1 MSVAVRAAA
10 TSNAR
15 ILSSLKPPLN
25 VIVVG
30 GTSGIGRAIALSIAR
45 HCPSANITII
55 GRNESAANAILPQLG
70 SNPKFIR
77 ADASLMSEIRTVTK
91 KINAVDMLVL
101 TQGILT
107 TAGRTPTTENIDN
120 KLALHYYG
128 RILFVQELLPL
139 LRSSQNGGKVL
150 FVFDSVHGNPSKIN
164 WNDMALEHTY
174 SLSSAANH
182 AMSFTD
188 HAIQYFASQPENTN
202 ITFTHALPGFV
213 RTTLGDNLPFWARVP
228 LKCAKAI
235 RLGIT
240 SEDCAEL
247 MVAHWCPPC
256 RNFTPKLAEIYK
268 RVQSELHEKLDI
280 VFVSHDEN
288 ENMFNE
294 YFTEMPWKA
303 LSFSDR
309 DRFMTLSKKFE
320 VCGIPSL
327 VVLTP
332 SWDVLAMDGVEEV
345 RSVSEEA
352 LRMWSQGKYIFWT
365 RSPSEGEYVWA
376 GIACTLCHMYPLVG
390 TRHGC
395 IHQGCNVDLCNT
407 CISKYTHEHPLV
419 EYLIPKKHY
428 SLEQIFASVPHLLG
442 PNNEEQIETK
452 SLWM

>member
-247 MVAHWCPPC
+247 MVYGMLGTEKGC
-256 RNFTPKLAEIYK
+256 R
-268 RVQSELHEKLDI
+268 
-280 VFVSHDEN
+280 FVDDKGQTVTKKSPLQDEMVTKVW
-288 ENMFNE
+288 EHTSQMI
-294 YFTEMPWKA
+294 
-303 LSFSDR
+303 SS
-309 DRFMTLSKKFE
+309 SK
-320 VCGIPSL
+320 
-327 VVLTP
+327 
-332 SWDVLAMDGVEEV
+332 
-345 RSVSEEA
+345 
-352 LRMWSQGKYIFWT
+352 
-365 RSPSEGEYVWA
+365 
-376 GIACTLCHMYPLVG
+376 
-390 TRHGC
+390 
-395 IHQGCNVDLCNT
+395 
-407 CISKYTHEHPLV
+407 
-419 EYLIPKKHY
+419 
-428 SLEQIFASVPHLLG
+428 
-442 PNNEEQIETK
+442 
-452 SLWM
+452 